1 MKAPQ
6 ASARAPVG
14 AVIYADD
21 PERIATATRLRPVR
35 NGGNVVIALPYDQI
49 VFERSWTRDNAM
61 YVSPAQAA
69 IDCLTGPGRMPAE
82 GDALLDWM
90 RRKVPRWQAT
100 SLTAQSALP

>member
-1 MKAPQ
+1 MSVAAPEI
-6 ASARAPVG
+6 
-14 AVIYADD
+14 AVVYAED
-21 PERIATATRLRPVR
+21 PERIAVGARLRPVR

-49 VFERSWTRDNAM
+49 VFERTWTKDNAI

-90 RRKVPRWQAT
+90 RRKAPRWQAT
-100 SLTAQSALP
+100 SLTAQPGLP